1 MHAHRLLE
9 RVDYAASA
17 VLRGLG
23 GSDHPSPFSSGSSS
37 GSFNRLPHFLGVL
50 ERWLRYA
57 EEKNGCSIGALLLA
71 VAAAARRATRAG
83 SFASSGALLAET
95 SRGGDDE

>member
-57 EEKNGCSIGALLLA
+57 EEKNGCSIGALLLH
-71 VAAAARRATRAG
+71 
-83 SFASSGALLAET
+83 
-95 SRGGDDE
+95 